1 MNLNPFSRN
10 TLGEIALEAPCIR
23 VPKTLGE
30 KAIIHLRTL
39 SLLSRELKIQQAD
52 NYLYIPLMKKPRPA
66 DIEELEENLSEF
78 EISTHQFPERAK
90 RPRTLLDMLENKL
103 SPHLLASLPRA
114 IDFIGKIAVVEIP
127 PELERHKGMI
137 GEAIMQIHKQVH
149 TVLAKSGAVE
159 GVYRVREFEVI
170 AGVEET
176 ETIHKEYGCA
186 YHVDL
191 AKAYFSPRLSHEHDR
206 VASKVKEGETIV
218 DMFAAVGPF
227 SVLIAKRQENV
238 RVYAIDVN
246 PDAID
251 LLKRNLKENR
261 VEQRVT
267 PILGDADQI
276 IGERLSG
283 VADRVIM
290 NLPER
295 AIEYVDAACE
305 TLKHEGGT
313 VHYYDFTNTPNP
325 LDTARGQLIE
335 AVETTDRSI
344 QKILF
349 ARKVRAI
356 APYAWQVVV
365 DAEIK

>member
-1 MNLNPFSRN
+1 M
-10 TLGEIALEAPCIR
+10 EASCLK

-30 KAIIHLRTL
+30 KAIILLRNR
-39 SLLSRELKIQQAD
+39 SLLSRELKIQQAED
-52 NYLYIPLMKKPRPA
+52 HLYIPLIKKPLPA
-66 DIEELEENLSEF
+66 DVEELEKKLPEF
-78 EISTHQFPERAK
+78 EISTHKFPERAK
-90 RPRTLLDMLENKL
+90 RHHSLLDVLEDKL
-103 SPHLLASLPRA
+103 PPHLLATVPRA
-114 IDFIGKIAVVEIP
+114 IDFVGEIAVVEIP

-137 GEAIMQIHKQVH
+137 GEAIISVHKQVH

-159 GVYRVREFEVI
+159 GIYRLREFEVI
-170 AGVEET
+170 AGAGET
-176 ETIHKEYGCA
+176 ETIHKEYGCS

-206 VASKVKEGETIV
+206 VASIVKEGETIV
-218 DMFAAVGPF
+218 DMFAGVGPF
-227 SVLIAKRQENV
+227 SILIAKRHENIH
-238 RVYAIDVN
+238 VYAIDVN
-246 PDAID
+246 PDAIA

-261 VEQRVT
+261 VEQKVT
-267 PILGDADQI
+267 PILGDAVQI

-283 VADRVIM
+283 IADRVIM

-295 AIEYVDAACE
+295 AIEYVDSACE
-305 TLKHEGGT
+305 TLKREGGI

-325 LDTARGQLIE
+325 LETARVRLTE
-335 AVETTDRSI
+335 AAGRTSRNI
-344 QKILF
+344 KKILF

>member
-1 MNLNPFSRN
+1 
-10 TLGEIALEAPCIR
+10 
-23 VPKTLGE
+23 
-30 KAIIHLRTL
+30 
-39 SLLSRELKIQQAD
+39 LKIQQAED
-52 NYLYIPLMKKPRPA
+52 YLYIPLIKKPLPA
-66 DIEELEENLSEF
+66 DVEELEKKLPEF
-78 EISTHQFPERAK
+78 EISTHQFHERAK
-90 RPRTLLDMLENKL
+90 RHYSLLDVLEDKL
-103 SPHLLASLPRA
+103 PPHLLATVPRA
-114 IDFIGKIAVVEIP
+114 IDFVGEIAVVEIP

-137 GEAIMQIHKQVH
+137 GEAIINVHKQVH

-159 GVYRVREFEVI
+159 GVYRLREFEVI
-170 AGVEET
+170 AGAGET
-176 ETIHKEYGCA
+176 ETIHKEYGRS

-206 VASKVKEGETIV
+206 VASIVKEGETII
-218 DMFAAVGPF
+218 DMFAGVGPF
-227 SVLIAKRQENV
+227 SILIAKRHENV

-246 PDAID
+246 PDAIA

-261 VEQRVT
+261 VEQKVT

-283 VADRVIM
+283 IADRVIM

-295 AIEYVDAACE
+295 AIEYVDSACE
-305 TLKHEGGT
+305 TLKREGGI

-325 LDTARGQLIE
+325 LETARVRLIE
-335 AVETTDRSI
+335 AVEKTSRNI
-344 QKILF
+344 KKILF